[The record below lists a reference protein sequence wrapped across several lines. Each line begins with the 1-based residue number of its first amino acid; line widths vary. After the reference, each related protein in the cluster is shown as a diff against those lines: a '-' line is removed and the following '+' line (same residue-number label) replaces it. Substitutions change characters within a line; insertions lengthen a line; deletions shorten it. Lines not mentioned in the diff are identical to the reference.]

1 MTIPNFLTLVRII
14 LIPLLVILLL
24 ENQLGK
30 ALGVFVVAGITDALD
45 GLIARMFHQKS
56 KLGAYLDPLA
66 DKLLLVTTYLT
77 LVHLSLLPIW
87 LVVIVVSRDL
97 FIVVGI
103 MTFIIHGVKFEIQP
117 SILSKITTVMQ
128 IITVILALSSP
139 IFSFHNMLLYSSCV
153 ATAVV
158 TTASGF
164 HYLMTGIKIWEQS
177 RADNDLDIK
186 EDSQNC

>member
-30 ALGVFVVAGITDALD
+30 ALGVFVIAGVTDALD

-66 DKLLLVTTYLT
+66 DKSLLVTTYLT
-77 LVHLSLLPIW
+77 LAHLSLLPIW

-97 FIVVGI
+97 FIVVGV
-103 MTFIIHGVKFEIQP
+103 MTFIFHGVKFEIQP
-117 SILSKITTVMQ
+117 SILSKVTTVLQ
-128 IITVILALSSP
+128 IITVIIALSSP
-139 IFSFHNMLLYSSCV
+139 TFGFDSMILYFSSIITSL
-153 ATAVV
+153 V
-158 TTASGF
+158 TIASGS
-164 HYLMTGIKIWEQS
+164 HYLMIGIRIWEKS
-177 RADNDLDIK
+177 RANDHLNVSNNQVTK
-186 EDSQNC
+186 

>member
-1 MTIPNFLTLVRII
+1 MTIPNVLTLVRII

-30 ALGVFVVAGITDALD
+30 ALGVFVIAGVTDALD
-45 GLIARMFHQKS
+45 GLIARMFQQKS

-77 LVHLSLLPIW
+77 LAHLSLLPIW

-103 MTFIIHGVKFEIQP
+103 MTFIFHSVKFEIQP

-139 IFSFHNMLLYSSCV
+139 IFGFHNMLLSSACV
-153 ATAVV
+153 ATALV

-164 HYLMTGIKIWEQS
+164 HYLIMGIKIWENS
-177 RADNDLDIK
+177 RANNHIHEEK
-186 EDSQNC
+186 

>member
-1 MTIPNFLTLVRII
+1 MTIPNVLTLVRII

-30 ALGVFVVAGITDALD
+30 ALGIFIIAGITDALD
-45 GLIARMFHQKS
+45 GLIARMFQQKS

-77 LVHLSLLPIW
+77 LAHLSLLPVW
-87 LVVIVVSRDL
+87 LVVIVVSRDM
-97 FIVVGI
+97 FIVLGV
-103 MTFIIHGVKFEIQP
+103 MTFTFHGVKFEIQP
-117 SILSKITTVMQ
+117 SVLSKITTLMQ
-128 IITVILALSSP
+128 IITVILGLSSP
-139 IFSFHNMLLYSSCV
+139 IFGFHNMLLSSACI

-164 HYLMTGIKIWEQS
+164 HYLVMGMRIWEGS
-177 RADNDLDIK
+177 RTNNDLTSEK
-186 EDSQNC
+186 

>member
-66 DKLLLVTTYLT
+66 DNIHRGRRRLR
-77 LVHLSLLPIW
+77 HSLL
-87 LVVIVVSRDL
+87 
-97 FIVVGI
+97 
-103 MTFIIHGVKFEIQP
+103 
-117 SILSKITTVMQ
+117 
-128 IITVILALSSP
+128 AL
-139 IFSFHNMLLYSSCV
+139 
-153 ATAVV
+153 
-158 TTASGF
+158 
-164 HYLMTGIKIWEQS
+164 
-177 RADNDLDIK
+177 
-186 EDSQNC
+186 

>member
-24 ENQLGK
+24 EDQLGK
-30 ALGVFVVAGITDALD
+30 ALGVFVIAGVTDALD
-45 GLIARMFHQKS
+45 GLIARMFHQRS

-77 LVHLSLLPIW
+77 LAHLSMLPIW

-97 FIVVGI
+97 FIVVGV
-103 MTFIIHGVKFEIQP
+103 MTFIFHGVKFEIHP
-117 SILSKITTVMQ
+117 SVLSKVTTLMQ
-128 IITVILALSSP
+128 IITVVIALSSP
-139 IFSFHNMLLYSSCV
+139 TFGLDHMLLYVFSIV
-153 ATAVV
+153 TALV

-164 HYLMTGIKIWEQS
+164 HYLMMGIKIWEGS
-177 RADNDLDIK
+177 RTNDHLNISK
-186 EDSQNC
+186 ENAER

>member
-1 MTIPNFLTLVRII
+1 MTIPNALTLVRII

-24 ENQLGK
+24 ENQLDK
-30 ALGVFVVAGITDALD
+30 ALGIFVVAGVTDALD

-77 LVHLSLLPIW
+77 LAHLSLLPVW

-97 FIVVGI
+97 FIVLGV
-103 MTFIIHGVKFEIQP
+103 MTFLFHGVKFEIHP
-117 SILSKITTVMQ
+117 SILSKITTLMQ
-128 IITVILALSSP
+128 IITVILGLSSP
-139 IFSFHNMLLYSSCV
+139 LFGFHKVWLSSSCV
-153 ATAVV
+153 ATAMV

-164 HYLMTGIKIWEQS
+164 HYLITGIKIWEDT
-177 RADNDLDIK
+177 RVNDHVEAEK
-186 EDSQNC
+186 